1 MDRLGRRLRE
11 EREAK
16 GATLQDAEAATHI
29 RAHFLESLEAG
40 DFAAFGGGDVQVRGF
55 LCIYARYL
63 ELSPDDVLRRYNA
76 EVHGVE
82 DPPTQAQSEPQPE
95 PDEPSDDLTSIRF
108 HPRDIP
114 MGSSLPRWMSVKTV
128 IIVGLVLTMLL
139 SILALAT
146 YLMNEPEGVQLLA
159 PLTRGEPTQ
168 TMQATRGYTPT
179 VTPVTDLPT
188 PTLPTNVSGE
198 TTVTLEASEHVQ
210 VRVRRGD
217 EILFQEMMTPGQIET
232 WTEEESIVVETGN
245 GAALR
250 VTVNGAEL
258 GTLCNERGEL
268 CTRAWGPSG
277 EVTP

>member
-11 EREAK
+11 AREAK
-16 GATLQDAEAATHI
+16 EATLQEAEAATHI

-63 ELSPDDVLRRYNA
+63 DLSPDDVLRRYSA
-76 EVHGVE
+76 EVHGAE
-82 DPPTQAQSEPQPE
+82 DTPPEEPGETEPE
-95 PDEPSDDLTSIRF
+95 PDAPPDDLTSLRF

-128 IIVGLVLTMLL
+128 VIVGLVLTTLL
-139 SILALAT
+139 GILALAT
-146 YLMNEPEGVQLLA
+146 YLMNEPGGAKWLA
-159 PLTRGEPTQ
+159 PLTRTEPTQ
-168 TMQATRGYTPT
+168 TIGVTTVPSPTATSVP
-179 VTPVTDLPT
+179 DLPT
-188 PTLPTNVSGE
+188 PTLPTTTSGE
-198 TTVTLEASEHVQ
+198 TMLTLEATEHVQ
-210 VRVRRGD
+210 VRVRRED
-217 EILFQEMMTPGQIET
+217 EILFEEMMTPGQVET
-232 WTEEESIVVETGN
+232 WTGDEIITVETGN

-258 GTLCNERGEL
+258 GALCDMRGEL